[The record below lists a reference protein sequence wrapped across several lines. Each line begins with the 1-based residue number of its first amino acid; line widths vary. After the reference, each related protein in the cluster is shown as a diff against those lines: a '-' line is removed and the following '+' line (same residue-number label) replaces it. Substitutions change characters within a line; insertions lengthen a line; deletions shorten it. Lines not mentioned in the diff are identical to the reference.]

1 MEPSFETRQIN
12 LDTCVKCS
20 EGQMTADLSGELAIL
35 NLKTGVYFGLNAVG
49 ARIWSLVNGSRSVRE
64 IRDVIL
70 EEYAVDVSQCERDL
84 VRLLTEL
91 VRHNLIEISH
101 APDRKI

>member
-1 MEPSFETRQIN
+1 MESTLEARQIN
-12 LDTCVKCS
+12 LETCVKCS

-35 NLKTGVYFGLNAVG
+35 NLKTGVYFGLDAVG

-70 EEYAVDVSQCERDL
+70 EEYDVDASRCERDL

-91 VRHNLIEISH
+91 NRHNLVEICH
-101 APDRKI
+101 AADRKI